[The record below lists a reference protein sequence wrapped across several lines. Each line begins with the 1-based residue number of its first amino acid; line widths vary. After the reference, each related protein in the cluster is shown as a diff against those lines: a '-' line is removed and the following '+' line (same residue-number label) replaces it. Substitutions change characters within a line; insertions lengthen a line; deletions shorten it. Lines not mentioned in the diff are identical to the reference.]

1 MAKNAGL
8 KRKDDK
14 FILKVMIVFAVVF
27 TALIA
32 SLLIYNAVKVTYN
45 YEDFDMVTD
54 FGAMTSQEEDKYLLY
69 YYSESCYFFKIFK
82 DDVLAFA

>member
-54 FGAMTSQEEDKYLLY
+54 FGAMTSQ
-69 YYSESCYFFKIFK
+69 
-82 DDVLAFA
+82 